1 MFVCVSL
8 WIVIKIPR
16 CVYFQF
22 LVRKSD
28 ARKLKNN
35 WCWKGNKLLYKSAL
49 WILLPHPLLRLLS
62 HAFFFV
68 YACLCVLL
76 YGQFLKILLF
86 FTLFL
91 PRSMHFPQLFTFLR
105 FSRSLPVSFHDIFVV
120 GLFLLTIPPPILL
133 IRNRSRTRK
142 QLPLQGT
149 FVDLTATICSLEC
162 DIQYL
167 YMCICVW
174 E

>member
-1 MFVCVSL
+1 MDS
-8 WIVIKIPR
+8 
-16 CVYFQF
+16 
-22 LVRKSD
+22 S
-28 ARKLKNN
+28 
-35 WCWKGNKLLYKSAL
+35 S
-49 WILLPHPLLRLLS
+49 HPLRGLLS

-105 FSRSLPVSFHDIFVV
+105 FLRSLLVSFHDIFVV
-120 GLFLLTIPPPILL
+120 VLFLLTIPPPILL

-162 DIQYL
+162 DIHMYI
-167 YMCICVW
+167 CISVFVCGSKVIKLSLIRFCCTNM
-174 E
+174 